1 LEGIS
6 LTFSGTK
13 TKEVRALEWTNN
25 RLRLLD
31 QTLLPTRVQYTELE
45 RWPEVVTAITS
56 MQVRGAPALGVA
68 GAYAVVLAAL
78 ELKELPLDEFREKLR
93 AAASSIAEARPTAV
107 NLAWAV
113 SCAMNAAAFAAN
125 TAETIKLLLAEA
137 QTIER
142 EDIEANHSIGEHGSL
157 LLPQDATVMTHCNAG
172 ALATAGYGTAL
183 GVIRTA
189 WAQGKLKGVIAT
201 ETRPL
206 LQGARLTTWE
216 LTQAGIPT
224 TLIVDSAAASVLRSG
239 KVSAIVVG
247 ADRIAANGDVAN
259 KIGTYGLAVLAK
271 AHSVPFYVAAPM
283 STVDL
288 ATATG
293 DQIVVEERAPEEVS
307 SPQGVQT
314 APDEV
319 GIYNPA
325 FDVTPAEYVSAI
337 ITERGA
343 FTAPYSESLNS
354 GAQNRG

>member
-1 LEGIS
+1 M
-6 LTFSGTK
+6 TSGVTT

-31 QTLLPTRVQYTELE
+31 QTLLPTKVEYAELE
-45 RWPEVVTAITS
+45 HWPQVVTAITS

-68 GAYAVVLAAL
+68 GAYAVVLAAQ
-78 ELKELPLDEFREKLR
+78 ELQSLPLSEFREKLTL
-93 AAASSIAEARPTAV
+93 AAATIAEARPTAV

-113 SCAMNAAAFAAN
+113 SCTMDAGSSATDTSQAIN
-125 TAETIKLLLAEA
+125 LLLAEA
-137 QTIER
+137 QKIER
-142 EDIEANHSIGEHGSL
+142 EDIEANHAIGEHGSAL
-157 LLPQDATVMTHCNAG
+157 IPKGATMMTHCNAG

-239 KVSAIVVG
+239 RVSAIVVG

-271 AHSVPFYVAAPM
+271 AHNVPFYVAAPM

-288 ATATG
+288 DTPSG
-293 DQIVVEERAPEEVS
+293 DQIVVEERAPGEVS
-307 SPQGVQT
+307 SPQGVKA

-319 GIYNPA
+319 GIFNPA
-325 FDVTPAEYVSAI
+325 FDVTPADYVSSI
-337 ITERGA
+337 ITEHGA
-343 FTAPYSESLNS
+343 FTAPYGDSLRV
-354 GAQNRG
+354 GAKNRG

>member
-1 LEGIS
+1 MTS
-6 LTFSGTK
+6 SVTK
-13 TKEVRALEWTNN
+13 IQEVRALEWTNN

-31 QTLLPTRVQYTELE
+31 QTLLPSRVEYHELE
-45 RWPEVVTAITS
+45 RWPQVVTAITS

-68 GAYAVVLAAL
+68 GAYAVVLAAQ
-78 ELKELPLDEFREKLR
+78 ELKVLPLAEFRMKLAV
-93 AAASSIAEARPTAV
+93 AAKAIAEARPTAV

-113 SCAMNAAAFAAN
+113 SCTMDAGDEAADTSKAIDLF
-125 TAETIKLLLAEA
+125 LAEA
-137 QTIER
+137 QKIGR
-142 EDIEANHSIGEHGSL
+142 EDLEANHAIGDHGSAL
-157 LLPQDATVMTHCNAG
+157 IPAGSTVMTHCNAG

-189 WAQGKLKGVIAT
+189 WAQGKLKRVIAT

-224 TLIVDSAAASVLRSG
+224 TLIVDSAAASVMRSG
-239 KVSAIVVG
+239 KVAAIVVG

-259 KIGTYGLAVLAK
+259 KIGTYGLAVLAQ
-271 AHSVPFYVAAPM
+271 AHNVPFYVAAPM

-288 ATATG
+288 DTQTG
-293 DQIVVEERAPEEVS
+293 EQIVVEERAPEEVS
-307 SPQGVQT
+307 SPQGVKA

-319 GIYNPA
+319 DIFNPA

-337 ITERGA
+337 ITEHGA
-343 FTAPYSESLNS
+343 FTAPYSDSLRVGTKSS
-354 GAQNRG
+354 G

>member
-1 LEGIS
+1 LD
-6 LTFSGTK
+6 
-13 TKEVRALEWTNN
+13 WTNN

-31 QTLLPTRVQYTELE
+31 QTLLPTRVEYHELD
-45 RWPEVVTAITS
+45 RWPQVVTAITS

-68 GAYAVVLAAL
+68 GAYATVLAAQ
-78 ELKELPLDEFREKLR
+78 EFKSLPFPDFLTKL
-93 AAASSIAEARPTAV
+93 AIAASSIAEARPTAV
-107 NLAWAV
+107 NLEWAV
-113 SCAMNAAAFAAN
+113 SCVLEAAKPATDAAE
-125 TAETIKLLLAEA
+125 AVELLLEA
-137 QTIER
+137 AKTIER
-142 EDIEANHSIGEHGSL
+142 EDIKANHAIGGHGSAL
-157 LLPQDATVMTHCNAG
+157 IPAGATLMTHCNAG

-224 TLIVDSAAASVLRSG
+224 TLIVDSAAASVMRSG

-259 KIGTYGLAVLAK
+259 KIGTYSLAVLAK
-271 AHSVPFYVAAPM
+271 AHNIPFYVAAPM

-288 ATATG
+288 ETPTG
-293 DQIVVEERAPEEVS
+293 DQIVVEERAPGEVS
-307 SPQGVQT
+307 SPQGVKA

-319 GIYNPA
+319 GIFNPA

-337 ITERGA
+337 ITENGA
-343 FTAPYSESLNS
+343 FTAPYSDSLQV
-354 GAQNRG
+354 GAKSRG

>member
-1 LEGIS
+1 MSG
-6 LTFSGTK
+6 LTSGATR

-31 QTLLPTRVQYTELE
+31 QTLLPTRVQYIELE
-45 RWPEVVTAITS
+45 HWLDVVTAIMS
-56 MQVRGAPALGVA
+56 MKVRGAPALGVA
-68 GAYAVVLAAL
+68 GGYAVVLAAQ
-78 ELKELPLDEFREKLR
+78 EFKGLPLGEFREKLQS
-93 AAASSIAEARPTAV
+93 AASSIAEARPTAV

-113 SCAMNAAAFAAN
+113 TCTMKASESATSAFEA
-125 TAETIKLLLAEA
+125 IKLILNEA

-142 EDIEANHSIGEHGSL
+142 EDITANHSIGEHGSL
-157 LLPQDATVMTHCNAG
+157 LLPRDATVMTHCNAG

-189 WAQGKLKGVIAT
+189 WAQGKLKNVIAT

-206 LQGARLTTWE
+206 LQGARLTAWE

-224 TLIVDSAAASVLRSG
+224 TLIVDSAAAWVLRSG
-239 KVSAIVVG
+239 KVSAIIVG

-271 AHSVPFYVAAPM
+271 AHNVPFYVAAPM
-283 STVDL
+283 SSVDL
-288 ATATG
+288 KTPTG
-293 DQIVVEERAPEEVS
+293 SQIVMEERAPEEVS
-307 SPQGVQT
+307 STQGVQV
-314 APDEV
+314 APDEA
-319 GIYNPA
+319 GIFNPA

-343 FTAPYSESLNS
+343 FTAPYGEPLRS
-354 GAQNRG
+354 GGQNRG

>member
-6 LTFSGTK
+6 LTSGVTK
-13 TKEVRALEWTNN
+13 SKEVRALEWTNK

-45 RWPEVVTAITS
+45 HWPEVVTAIRS

-68 GAYAVVLAAL
+68 GAYAVVLAAQ
-78 ELKELPLDEFREKLR
+78 ELKDLPLDEFREKLQ

-113 SCAMNAAAFAAN
+113 SCTMSAASSAASA
-125 TAETIKLLLAEA
+125 AETIKLLLTEA

-142 EDIEANHSIGEHGSL
+142 EDIEANHSIGEHGAL

-216 LTQAGIPT
+216 LTQDGIPT

-271 AHSVPFYVAAPM
+271 AHNVPFYVAAPM

-293 DQIVVEERAPEEVS
+293 DQIVVEERASEEVS
-307 SPQGVQT
+307 SPQGVQA

-325 FDVTPAEYVSAI
+325 FDVTPAEYVCAI

-343 FTAPYSESLNS
+343 FTSPYNESLTS

>member
-1 LEGIS
+1 M
-6 LTFSGTK
+6 TSGTTK

-45 RWPEVVTAITS
+45 HWPQVVTAITS

-68 GAYAVVLAAL
+68 GAYAVVLAAQ
-78 ELKELPLDEFREKLR
+78 ELKGLPLAEFREELQS
-93 AAASSIAEARPTAV
+93 AAASIAEARPTAV

-113 SCAMNAAAFAAN
+113 ACTMKAAESISDPSEAVN
-125 TAETIKLLLAEA
+125 CLLAAA

-142 EDIEANHSIGEHGSL
+142 EDVEANHAIGEYGSAL
-157 LLPQDATVMTHCNAG
+157 IPQGATVMTHCNAG

-189 WAQGKLKGVIAT
+189 WAKGKLKGVIAT

-206 LQGARLTTWE
+206 LQGSRLTAWE
-216 LTQAGIPT
+216 LTQAGVPT
-224 TLIVDSAAASVLRSG
+224 TLIVDSAAASVLRAG

-288 ATATG
+288 DTPAGA
-293 DQIVVEERAPEEVS
+293 QIVLEERAPEEVA
-307 SPQGVQT
+307 SPLGVQA
-314 APDEV
+314 APEEV
-319 GIYNPA
+319 AIYNPA
-325 FDVTPAEYVSAI
+325 FDVTPAEYVNAI

-343 FTAPYSESLNS
+343 FTAPYSESL
-354 GAQNRG
+354 RGGVQSRG

>member
-1 LEGIS
+1 
-6 LTFSGTK
+6 
-13 TKEVRALEWTNN
+13 
-25 RLRLLD
+25 LLD
-31 QTLLPTRVQYTELE
+31 ETLLPTRVEYHELD
-45 RWPEVVTAITS
+45 RWPQVVTAITS

-68 GAYAVVLAAL
+68 GAYATVLAAQ
-78 ELKELPLDEFREKLR
+78 EFKSLPFPDFLTKL
-93 AAASSIAEARPTAV
+93 AIAASSIAEARPTAV
-107 NLAWAV
+107 NLEWAV
-113 SCAMNAAAFAAN
+113 SCVLEAAKPATDAAE
-125 TAETIKLLLAEA
+125 AVELLLEA
-137 QTIER
+137 AKTIER
-142 EDIEANHSIGEHGSL
+142 EDIKANHAIGGHGSAL
-157 LLPQDATVMTHCNAG
+157 IRAGATLMTHCNAG

-224 TLIVDSAAASVLRSG
+224 TLIVDSAAASVMRSG

-259 KIGTYGLAVLAK
+259 KIGTYSLAVLAK
-271 AHSVPFYVAAPM
+271 AHNIPFYVAAPM

-288 ATATG
+288 ETPTG
-293 DQIVVEERAPEEVS
+293 DQIVVEERAPGEVS
-307 SPQGVQT
+307 SPQGVKA

-319 GIYNPA
+319 GIFNPA

-337 ITERGA
+337 ITENGA
-343 FTAPYSESLNS
+343 FTAPYSDSLQV
-354 GAQNRG
+354 GAKSRG

>member
-1 LEGIS
+1 M
-6 LTFSGTK
+6 TSGAT
-13 TKEVRALEWTNN
+13 TTQEVRALEWTNK

-31 QTLLPTRVQYTELE
+31 QTLLPTRVEYHELE
-45 RWPEVVTAITS
+45 RWPQVVTAITS

-68 GAYAVVLAAL
+68 GAYAIVLAAQ
-78 ELKELPLDEFREKLR
+78 ELQLLPLPEFREKLTH
-93 AAASSIAEARPTAV
+93 AATTISAARPTAV
-107 NLAWAV
+107 NLGWAV
-113 SCAMNAAAFAAN
+113 SCTMGAWDAATDTSQAIALF
-125 TAETIKLLLAEA
+125 LAEA
-137 QTIER
+137 QKIER
-142 EDIEANHSIGEHGSL
+142 EDIEANHAIGEHGSAL
-157 LLPQDATVMTHCNAG
+157 IPAGATVMTHCNAG

-224 TLIVDSAAASVLRSG
+224 TLIVDSAAASVMRNG

-259 KIGTYGLAVLAK
+259 KIGTYSLAVLAK
-271 AHSVPFYVAAPM
+271 AHNIPFYVAAPM

-288 ATATG
+288 DTQTG
-293 DQIVVEERAPEEVS
+293 DQIVVEERAAAEVS
-307 SPQGVQT
+307 SPQGVKA

-319 GIYNPA
+319 GIFNPA

-337 ITERGA
+337 ITENGA
-343 FTAPYSESLNS
+343 FTAPYSDSLQV
-354 GAQNRG
+354 GAKSRG